1 MGISLLSVKLQ
12 SSNLRFDNMSF
23 DWPRVRRCVSQLSQC
38 DYNCS
43 DTNWDGAGQL
53 DLLQIVP
60 VFIASTVSIIII
72 NIIRIGRG
80 RERVVIRL
88 LDS

>member
-1 MGISLLSVKLQ
+1 M
-12 SSNLRFDNMSF
+12 
-23 DWPRVRRCVSQLSQC
+23 
-38 DYNCS
+38 
-43 DTNWDGAGQL
+43 NWDRAGQL

-60 VFIASTVSIIII
+60 VFIAPTVSIIII

-88 LDS
+88 LDSYIAHTTNTTDDDNDVGEGDIDGVMW